1 MANPSNPNEILQRI
15 LDRTQT
21 DTDVEDLRQLLSNG
35 GVQNLQ
41 FVGKYNANI
50 AEGQDIQ
57 IGEVVRVVT
66 QGSNA
71 EDIRAVV
78 RSILKEELPK
88 PQVDDL
94 VQQVRNRLHERIQ
107 SLHGTIRL
115 WGIDRWVPVV
125 DLFVDV
131 NILEEV
137 SSSRRSELDDL
148 WQDFIT
154 NNSDERSL
162 DRIGL
167 GEKRQRVS
175 GLTVLERDRNLM
187 VVGKPGAGKTT
198 YLQSIVTECNDGKLQ
213 SQRIPV
219 LIKLREFID
228 DGRKFEYN
236 LERFLEQLWQ
246 LSSSDLKLVLDR
258 GLALVLLDGLDEVV
272 GEVGK
277 QINREIKRFARVY
290 PQSQLVITC
299 RTQSQTSRFERFD
312 YVELA
317 DFNEQQVEIF
327 AIHWFRGVYSNKE
340 EGEAKAQEFLSL
352 LFRAESN
359 AIRTITITP
368 ILLSLTCAV
377 FHQTGK
383 FYTKRSK
390 LYEEGLDLLLKSW
403 DKSREVE
410 GDKIYRDLSVDR
422 KLELLSYIAVKKF
435 EQDRYV
441 LFDRKELEG
450 YIGEILGIE
459 RLESQMVLR
468 EIESQHG
475 LLVERAENVWSFSH
489 LTFQEYLSA
498 RWFVD
503 RDELEALSK
512 HVVSNYYDD
521 PSHCDINTF
530 TNHWNEV
537 ILITSELRSDA
548 DNFLGFMKTHADN
561 LIRNDLHLQNFL
573 NWIFEKSLAT
583 QSNLKMCAIRA
594 FYFALTCGAEITIE
608 DYYDLGSNF
617 YIDRTIEKAIFFHD
631 TCCHEEFELLADYL
645 LYIAFNESMGADLV
659 FRWGDLADELIMI
672 SDEKPRMY
680 GRRYTSYLWDCINF
694 NEGRSS
700 FEEIFYRHNFDKW
713 LQKYYPETIFH
724 KAIFQI
730 IQAPIQHRADS
741 HAMFEAEYNNEAV
754 YEKVHEFSSS
764 WWDRNQTKL
773 SDDLRSILIRHR
785 NIAHDWQFN
794 GLQTRNLHLYY
805 EANLL
810 IVKCLKRCNVN
821 LQVKKEIE
829 NTLLLPLAEIE
840 RIKGGITKVSED
852 SKISKATINKLIHKI
867 DKLQFSADRSYT
879 LKDAIYQLIPSI
891 ASLQDQGYKLA
902 DISAYLS
909 ENGVAISYLTLG
921 QYLDEIQHEAWL
933 IRREDEPSCPGFP
946 DLEPNLQFGKIPAFE
961 ASEYYQVIFHH
972 LSNESLE
979 VKTAVLRVVWRVSGI
994 GIGDAKNIIESG
1006 NVVISGVHKIVAE
1019 YVKYK
1024 LEKAGGIASIEKT
1037 DNLADIPRNERFL
1050 PDFIDE
1056 IEFYEVLTTEQKQE
1070 WKNRCIFASERR
1082 KLVKKLYSEFLE
1094 SRKN

>member
-1 MANPSNPNEILQRI
+1 
-15 LDRTQT
+15 
-21 DTDVEDLRQLLSNG
+21 
-35 GVQNLQ
+35 
-41 FVGKYNANI
+41 
-50 AEGQDIQ
+50 
-57 IGEVVRVVT
+57 
-66 QGSNA
+66 
-71 EDIRAVV
+71 
-78 RSILKEELPK
+78 
-88 PQVDDL
+88 
-94 VQQVRNRLHERIQ
+94 
-107 SLHGTIRL
+107 
-115 WGIDRWVPVV
+115 
-125 DLFVDV
+125 
-131 NILEEV
+131 
-137 SSSRRSELDDL
+137 
-148 WQDFIT
+148 
-154 NNSDERSL
+154 
-162 DRIGL
+162 
-167 GEKRQRVS
+167 
-175 GLTVLERDRNLM
+175 
-187 VVGKPGAGKTT
+187 
-198 YLQSIVTECNDGKLQ
+198 
-213 SQRIPV
+213 
-219 LIKLREFID
+219 
-228 DGRKFEYN
+228 

-290 PQSQLVITC
+290 PQSQLVVTC
-299 RTQSQTSRFERFD
+299 RTQNQASRFERFD

-327 AIHWFRGVYSNKE
+327 AIHWFRGSYSDKK

-352 LFRAESN
+352 LFREESN
-359 AIRTITITP
+359 EIRTITITP
-368 ILLSLTCAV
+368 ILLSLTCA
-377 FHQTGK
+377 FFYQTGK

-390 LYEEGLDLLLKSW
+390 LYEEGLDLLLKNW

-450 YIGEILGIE
+450 YIGDILGIE

-548 DNFLGFMKTHADN
+548 DNFLRFMKSHADN

-573 NWIFEKSLAT
+573 NWTFEKSLAT

-594 FYFALTCGAEITIE
+594 FYFALTCGAEMTIE

-631 TCCHEEFELLADYL
+631 TCCHEEFKLLADYL
-645 LYIAFNESMGADLV
+645 LYIAFNESMGTDLV

-713 LQKYYPETIFH
+713 LQKYYPENIFH

-730 IQAPIQHRADS
+730 IQTPIQHRADC

-764 WWDRNQTKL
+764 WWN
-773 SDDLRSILIRHR
+773 
-785 NIAHDWQFN
+785 
-794 GLQTRNLHLYY
+794 
-805 EANLL
+805 
-810 IVKCLKRCNVN
+810 
-821 LQVKKEIE
+821 
-829 NTLLLPLAEIE
+829 
-840 RIKGGITKVSED
+840 
-852 SKISKATINKLIHKI
+852 
-867 DKLQFSADRSYT
+867 FSADRSYT

-1006 NVVISGVHKIVAE
+1006 NVVISVVHKIVAE

-1056 IEFYEVLTTEQKQE
+1056 LEFYEVLTTEQKQE

-1082 KLVKKLYSEFLE
+1082 KLVKKLYSEFLR